1 MTKILSGKS
10 NVDLDYPICRPSLDL
25 DFTHEE
31 LDPRVTFTRAS
42 TATRVNRNRVI
53 ETVGVNVPR
62 FDYDPVTG
70 ECRGLLIEESRSNLL
85 LYSQDLGTGWSNPAG
100 TTELVN
106 VTTSPDGTSTA
117 DKLVEDTSS
126 GQHYVSSSSVSWASS
141 TTYTFSVFA
150 KAETRYFLDLAFGT
164 SSFWVNG
171 HRRAVFN
178 LARGTVHSTAGA
190 SLTALITPYPNGW
203 YRCSI
208 TATTVSTAVA
218 ATTCQ
223 LLITSDGTSGGSYP
237 GDGTSGLYLWG
248 AQTEQGAFP
257 TSYIPTTASTVTRSA
272 DNASMTG
279 TNFSSWYNQSEG
291 TLYASINNITTRS
304 SITYD
309 AFVSLAGTDV
319 NRNVI
324 RIYTQTAS
332 GGGGQNYFLGAV
344 AYSPDGSYVVDS
356 FDSYV
361 GGAQRIGKAILAY
374 KKDNFAF
381 TVNGLKPTRDVSGG
395 IPTCNQLLIFGASR
409 FQLAPSGYISR
420 LTYYPRAL
428 KPNQL
433 QYLTQ

>member
-1 MTKILSGKS
+1 M
-10 NVDLDYPICRPSLDL
+10 
-25 DFTHEE
+25 
-31 LDPRVTFTRAS
+31 
-42 TATRVNRNRVI
+42 
-53 ETVGVNVPR
+53 
-62 FDYDPVTG
+62 
-70 ECRGLLIEESRSNLL
+70 
-85 LYSQDLGTGWSNPAG
+85 YSQDLGTGWSNPAG

-190 SLTALITPYPNGW
+190 SLTALIIPYPNGW

-279 TNFSSWYNQSEG
+279 TNFSSWYNQTEG
-291 TLYASINNITTRS
+291 TIVGDCSHPTLSSMICSISDGTINNRLQLETGTNTRGIRVVYNGVSTTSTLSYTYGKRQKFISSYTTNTANYANAGILATTIKISGFPTANNLRIGANVSNESQLNS
-304 SITYD
+304 SI
-309 AFVSLAGTDV
+309 A
-319 NRNVI
+319 
-324 RIYTQTAS
+324 
-332 GGGGQNYFLGAV
+332 
-344 AYSPDGSYVVDS
+344 
-356 FDSYV
+356 
-361 GGAQRIGKAILAY
+361 
-374 KKDNFAF
+374 
-381 TVNGLKPTRDVSGG
+381 
-395 IPTCNQLLIFGASR
+395 
-409 FQLAPSGYISR
+409 R

-433 QYLTQ
+433 RYLTQ

>member
-1 MTKILSGKS
+1 MTKILSNKS
-10 NVDLDYPICRPSLDL
+10 NIDLDYPICRPSLDL
-25 DFTHEE
+25 DFTQEE
-31 LDPRVTFTRAS
+31 LDPRITFTRGS
-42 TATRVNRNRVI
+42 IGTRVNRNRVI
-53 ETVGVNVPR
+53 ETVAANTPR
-62 FDYDPVTG
+62 FDYDPLTG
-70 ECRGLLIEESRSNLL
+70 ECKGLLIEESRSNLL
-85 LYSQDLGTGWSNPAG
+85 LYSQDLGTGWSNTAG
-100 TTELVN
+100 TTELVD

-117 DKLVEDTSS
+117 DKLVENTSS
-126 GQHYVSSSSVSWASS
+126 GQHYISSTSVSWASS
-141 TTYTFSVFA
+141 TPYTFSVFA

-178 LARGTVHSTAGA
+178 LARGTIHSTAGA

-257 TSYIPTTASTVTRSA
+257 TSYIPTTASTVTRSTDLA
-272 DNASMTG
+272 DMTG

-291 TLYASINNITTRS
+291 TVFANTRMVGVQTGRYDRLWAITNSNLNLEGISIYVAGPAGVPGCYVSSISITNSATEQIIGTQVESAITTPKLRS
-304 SITYD
+304 
-309 AFVSLAGTDV
+309 AFSFKTNDC
-319 NRNVI
+319 
-324 RIYTQTAS
+324 AS
-332 GGGGQNYFLGAV
+332 
-344 AYSPDGSYVVDS
+344 AYNGNLRFVDKS
-356 FDSYV
+356 
-361 GGAQRIGKAILAY
+361 AILLSNP
-374 KKDNFAF
+374 D
-381 TVNGLKPTRDVSGG
+381 R
-395 IPTCNQLLIFGASR
+395 LLIGQPQR
-409 FQLAPSGYISR
+409 FQGTSCMTIAR

-428 KPNQL
+428 KPNHL